1 MHKQK
6 YKEGIIMNDVV
17 SGTTEVYSEETRRQP
32 VGKTPKKF
40 GIKQGRQTL
49 FLFCMLALPLLQ
61 WIVFWFY
68 VNVQSIVLAFQDPQG
83 AFTFANF
90 ASFFDELTV
99 TTGKT
104 IGVAVKNTMIYF
116 SVGVL
121 IQLPGALFIAYFLY
135 KKILF
140 FRVYRVLFYL
150 PAIISG
156 VVMVAAY
163 RSIVDPNG
171 PLEALMQ
178 LMGKRMPP
186 EGYLA
191 RPESATLMIVLYV
204 IWTGFGG
211 NMLLFGGAMSRVPLD
226 LLESAR
232 LEGCGPFRELVQII
246 LPLIWP
252 TISTMLIFTFTG
264 IVNSSGP
271 ILLFTN
277 GDFETTTINFWIFL
291 KVYGQQ
297 GNGAGGDYGVV
308 SATGLCFTL
317 VTVPL
322 ILFVRRLLEK
332 VPTVEY

>member
-1 MHKQK
+1 MNTATDAAATRVE
-6 YKEGIIMNDVV
+6 KEKK
-17 SGTTEVYSEETRRQP
+17 P
-32 VGKTPKKF
+32 PKKGKF
-40 GIKQGRQTL
+40 GSMGGKKRGELI
-49 FLFCMLALPLLQ
+49 FLACMLALPVLQ
-61 WIVFWFY
+61 WLIFWLF
-68 VNVQSIVLAFQDPQG
+68 VNVQSIALAFQDTRG
-83 AFTFANF
+83 GFTWNNF
-90 ASFFDELTV
+90 AAFWDELHA

-116 SVGVL
+116 AVGVL
-121 IQLPGALFIAYFLY
+121 LQLPGALVIAYFLY
-135 KKILF
+135 KRIWLNKV
-140 FRVYRVLFYL
+140 FRVIFYL

-163 RSIVDPNG
+163 RSIVDPGG
-171 PLEALMQ
+171 PFEALAA
-178 LMGKRMPP
+178 LFGGHLPP
-186 EGYLA
+186 EGLLA
-191 RPESATLMIVLYV
+191 NSKTATLMIVLFV

-211 NMLLFGGAMSRVPLD
+211 NMLLFGGAMARVPVD
-226 LLESAR
+226 VLEAAR

-252 TISTMLIFTFTG
+252 TICTMLIFTFTG

-277 GDFETTTINFWIFL
+277 GDYETTTINFWIFL

-297 GNGAGGDYGVV
+297 GSGAGGEFGIV

-322 ILFVRRLLEK
+322 ILLVRWGLEK
-332 VPTVEY
+332 VPTPEY

>member
-1 MHKQK
+1 
-6 YKEGIIMNDVV
+6 
-17 SGTTEVYSEETRRQP
+17 
-32 VGKTPKKF
+32 
-40 GIKQGRQTL
+40 
-49 FLFCMLALPLLQ
+49 
-61 WIVFWFY
+61 
-68 VNVQSIVLAFQDPQG
+68 
-83 AFTFANF
+83 
-90 ASFFDELTV
+90 
-99 TTGKT
+99 
-104 IGVAVKNTMIYF
+104 
-116 SVGVL
+116 
-121 IQLPGALFIAYFLY
+121 
-135 KKILF
+135 
-140 FRVYRVLFYL
+140 
-150 PAIISG
+150 
-156 VVMVAAY
+156 
-163 RSIVDPNG
+163 
-171 PLEALMQ
+171 MQ

-332 VPTVEY
+332 VPTVVY